1 MDKQMSEQTEYF
13 VNNLNL
19 RVSPKGLIV
28 EVYKM
33 KDDPPRQDLVSDLPE
48 WVFRSALT
56 IWFEEGHATLHGAVA
71 GEKIK
76 YELMSELNESASCT
90 VSEKIE

>member
-1 MDKQMSEQTEYF
+1 MSEQTEYF

-33 KDDPPRQDLVSDLPE
+33 TDNPPRQDLLSDLPE

-56 IWFEEGHATLHGAVA
+56 IWLEEGNATVQGAVA

-76 YELMSELNESASCT
+76 YELMSELKESS
-90 VSEKIE
+90 SSRSQRN

>member
-1 MDKQMSEQTEYF
+1 MSEQTEYF

-33 KDDPPRQDLVSDLPE
+33 TDNPPRQDLVSDLPE
-48 WVFRSALT
+48 WAFRSALT
-56 IWFEEGHATLHGAVA
+56 IWLLEGHATLQGAIA

-76 YELMSELNESASCT
+76 YELMSELNESGSNNG
-90 VSEKIE
+90 